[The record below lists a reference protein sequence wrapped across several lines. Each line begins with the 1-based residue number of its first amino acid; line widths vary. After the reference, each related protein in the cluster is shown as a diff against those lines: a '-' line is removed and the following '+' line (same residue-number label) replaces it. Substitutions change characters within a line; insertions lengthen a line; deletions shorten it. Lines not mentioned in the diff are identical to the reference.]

1 MGTLGNVFKISSVH
15 LTNWKKSANDFKFI
29 LLLKCFC
36 ATVCKQA
43 VYLKIKLNLN
53 FLKMEVSLQKD

>member
-1 MGTLGNVFKISSVH
+1 MENKVQMI
-15 LTNWKKSANDFKFI
+15 FKFI

-43 VYLKIKLNLN
+43 VYLKIKLNLY
-53 FLKMEVSLQKD
+53 FLKMEVSLQKDWLHFVMFKQQQWNEA